1 MSASR
6 TQSQVDRKG
15 AVTERRRRTLDV
27 PELRRA
33 HEMAAQR
40 VEELATADIQRTE
53 SLAILSHELRNAIA
67 PLANALVILRMAQDA
82 DSSIRSKAHAIIE
95 RQVLNLTHLVDDL
108 LEISSVG
115 SGRVRFQPG
124 RVDLREVVQRSVD
137 AVMSAYAGHN
147 HQVSVTVPAEPVSLD
162 ADSIRME
169 QVAVNLLSNAAKY
182 TPPGGRIDVVV
193 DRVSDRVELRVADS
207 GIGIAP
213 EMLPR
218 VFDLFARA
226 EAKHDQRRGM
236 GIGLNVVKRIV
247 AQHGGS
253 VVARSAGPGA
263 GSEFVV
269 SLPLESAS
277 T

>member
-1 MSASR
+1 MSSRRVRPQADSAS
-6 TQSQVDRKG
+6 K
-15 AVTERRRRTLDV
+15 TERRRRDRDFK
-27 PELRRA
+27 ELRGAHLAAALRA
-33 HEMAAQR
+33 
-40 VEELATADIQRTE
+40 EELATAELQRTE
-53 SLAILSHELRNAIA
+53 SMAILSHELRNALA
-67 PLANALVILRMAQDA
+67 PLKNALLILRLTPEVEGPVRD
-82 DSSIRSKAHAIIE
+82 KAHALIE
-95 RQVLNLTHLVDDL
+95 RQIVNLSHLVDDL
-108 LEISSVG
+108 QDMSSLGV
-115 SGRVRFQPG
+115 GRVQFHAG

-137 AVMSAYAGHN
+137 AVMSAFAN
-147 HQVSVTVPAEPVSLD
+147 RKHQVSVTLPAEPVWLE

-182 TPPGGRIDVVV
+182 TQDGGRIEVLV
-193 DRVSDRVELRVADS
+193 DRIMDRAELRVADS

-226 EAKHDQRRGM
+226 ETERDHRKGM

-247 AQHGGS
+247 TQHGGS

-269 SLPLESAS
+269 SLPIEVA
-277 T
+277 TV